1 MKKNY
6 KLQNTNY
13 KQMAYELHE
22 LLRIGATPNQK
33 FLRGG
38 PGKFAKRRAQGAK
51 RKHDLRCA
59 QNAMRHAPSPWPP
72 EARFY
77 IWILPTSIISCLCVN
92 RTVIDFFFSDFLP

>member
-1 MKKNY
+1 VVNGEKMRKNY
-6 KLQNTNY
+6 KLQITN
-13 KQMAYELHE
+13 KMAHELHE

-59 QNAMRHAPSPWPP
+59 QNAMRHAPSPWSPK
-72 EARFY
+72 A
-77 IWILPTSIISCLCVN
+77 
-92 RTVIDFFFSDFLP
+92 